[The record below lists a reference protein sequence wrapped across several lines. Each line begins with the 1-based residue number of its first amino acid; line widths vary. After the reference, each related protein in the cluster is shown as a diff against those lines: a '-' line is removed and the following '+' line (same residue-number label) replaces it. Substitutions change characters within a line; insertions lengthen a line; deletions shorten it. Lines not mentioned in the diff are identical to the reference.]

1 MPPWI
6 AASLLVPCVGTP
18 WQTVAGTGQ
27 SGFGGNS
34 YRSLVQTFGIETKL
48 SSPWGLAL
56 DGSSRL
62 YIADTLNHVI
72 RSLDMDTGLLET
84 IAGTGKPGFSDG
96 TAVTSQLNLPMG
108 LALDTVNRILYVA
121 DAGNHLIRSVPLAAG
136 EYYQV
141 EENRTSSGVSTDTIR
156 LDGPVQQL
164 VCPLTSAPSASSL
177 LLGSAYCRGST
188 GAGYADFVHHI
199 EDSMEFQVSATH
211 GAGSYELRFRYA
223 DRYSEIRTAGQR
235 QLRLTVNGVVVTHAM
250 VFPPSGHFPSGG
262 RHDYWWSKISVSLTS
277 GTNQVQLQVT
287 GHGGPRIDLLYVLP
301 PLPVMTTV
309 AGNGVGGLPSPDDL
323 GTAQTATSSSLRTP
337 SGLALNVGAQL
348 LYIADTENGRVR
360 VLDLNSGTI
369 RTVAG
374 GATTDEVTDGLDAAT
389 RKLFR
394 PMGLALDLIRDLLYV
409 TDFHQNRLRRIDL
422 SNHIL
427 SGGTISSVTGSALGA
442 PFELRL
448 RNPIGMVLDDT
459 TQLLYIADAG
469 HARLRVVDP
478 GTTCGSQLSPQALLQ
493 ECGQQGVSQT
503 DCELLGC
510 CYDSGCGLPS
520 NPDGR
525 VNLGFQPEDV
535 LTRVDGA
542 KQVPPISFVSS
553 GAERCCHP
561 NLRSMT
567 TLDVTPWPQGL
578 AFDSSQKLLYVS
590 QGKDHRVVRIHL
602 DDGRCSTAS
611 DTSEVC

>member
-1 MPPWI
+1 M
-6 AASLLVPCVGTP
+6 
-18 WQTVAGTGQ
+18 
-27 SGFGGNS
+27 
-34 YRSLVQTFGIETKL
+34 
-48 SSPWGLAL
+48 
-56 DGSSRL
+56 
-62 YIADTLNHVI
+62 
-72 RSLDMDTGLLET
+72 
-84 IAGTGKPGFSDG
+84 
-96 TAVTSQLNLPMG
+96 
-108 LALDTVNRILYVA
+108 
-121 DAGNHLIRSVPLAAG
+121 
-136 EYYQV
+136 
-141 EENRTSSGVSTDTIR
+141 
-156 LDGPVQQL
+156 
-164 VCPLTSAPSASSL
+164 
-177 LLGSAYCRGST
+177 
-188 GAGYADFVHHI
+188 
-199 EDSMEFQVSATH
+199 
-211 GAGSYELRFRYA
+211 
-223 DRYSEIRTAGQR
+223 
-235 QLRLTVNGVVVTHAM
+235 
-250 VFPPSGHFPSGG
+250 
-262 RHDYWWSKISVSLTS
+262 SLTS

-301 PLPVMTTV
+301 PLPAMTTV

-323 GTAQTATSSSLRTP
+323 STAQTATSSSLRTP

-478 GTTCGSQLSPQALLQ
+478 GITCASQLSPQALLQ